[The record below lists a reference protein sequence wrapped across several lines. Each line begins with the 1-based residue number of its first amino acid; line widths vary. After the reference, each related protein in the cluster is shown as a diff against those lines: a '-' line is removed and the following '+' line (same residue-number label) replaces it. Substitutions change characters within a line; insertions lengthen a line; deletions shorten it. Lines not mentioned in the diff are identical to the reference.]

1 MPTKGHFN
9 MNLGGSGSGRL
20 RSVIT
25 SHFARYWAFFASFPH
40 FKRVLVCTTRQLC
53 GFIRIIGGCAELH
66 MLTTKLLS
74 KYLAKQRAA
83 QAKTFNPHAFDDVDH
98 AQVEALP
105 ERLTADQAQELRVK
119 FGKAGSLISP
129 WQIIVGQLLAG
140 AVFAVLAWL
149 VTGKSSVAVSV
160 AYGALAVVIPAAVF
174 ARGLMSQFS
183 SLNALTAGFG
193 FFVWEMIKIVAT
205 VVLIAIAPKLVADLD
220 WLAMLIGL
228 IVTMKV
234 VFVLLWIL
242 PKLTCKLAK
251 KAAVL

>member
-1 MPTKGHFN
+1 
-9 MNLGGSGSGRL
+9 
-20 RSVIT
+20 
-25 SHFARYWAFFASFPH
+25 
-40 FKRVLVCTTRQLC
+40 
-53 GFIRIIGGCAELH
+53 
-66 MLTTKLLS
+66 MLTTTLLS
-74 KYLAKQRAA
+74 KYLAKQ
-83 QAKTFNPHAFDDVDH
+83 KTAREAERQKLLGSKVLNANAFDDTDD
-98 AQVEALP
+98 AQMDSLP
-105 ERLTADQAQELRVK
+105 ERLTASQAQELRVRL
-119 FGKAGSLISP
+119 GKTGSLISP

-140 AVFAVLAWL
+140 AVFAVVAWL

-193 FFVWEMIKIVAT
+193 FFVWEMIKIMAT

-234 VFVLLWIL
+234 VFVLLWLL
-242 PKLTCKLAK
+242 PKLAK
-251 KAAVL
+251 NTAAL

>member
-1 MPTKGHFN
+1 
-9 MNLGGSGSGRL
+9 
-20 RSVIT
+20 
-25 SHFARYWAFFASFPH
+25 
-40 FKRVLVCTTRQLC
+40 
-53 GFIRIIGGCAELH
+53 
-66 MLTTKLLS
+66 MLTTRLLS

-83 QAKTFNPHAFDDVDH
+83 QAKTFNAHAFDDIDH
-98 AQVEALP
+98 AQAEPLP
-105 ERLTADQAQELRVK
+105 ERLTASQVQALRVK

-140 AVFAVLAWL
+140 VVFAVIAWL
-149 VTGKSSVAVSV
+149 ITGKSNVAVSV
-160 AYGALAVVIPAAVF
+160 VYGVVAVVIPAAVF

-234 VFVLLWIL
+234 VFVLLWLL
-242 PKLTCKLAK
+242 PKIQSKSAK
-251 KAAVL
+251 NTASL

>member
-1 MPTKGHFN
+1 
-9 MNLGGSGSGRL
+9 
-20 RSVIT
+20 
-25 SHFARYWAFFASFPH
+25 
-40 FKRVLVCTTRQLC
+40 
-53 GFIRIIGGCAELH
+53 
-66 MLTTKLLS
+66 MLTTTLLS
-74 KYLAKQRAA
+74 KYLAKQKTAREAERAKLLNVSVKTN
-83 QAKTFNPHAFDDVDH
+83 AKAETFKDDD
-98 AQVEALP
+98 AQVESLP
-105 ERLTADQAQELRVK
+105 ERLTAQQAQELRVRLSK
-119 FGKAGSLISP
+119 SGSVLSP

-140 AVFAVLAWL
+140 VVFAGLAWL
-149 VTGKSSVAVSV
+149 VTGKSSVAVSI

-234 VFVLLWIL
+234 VFVLLWLL
-242 PKLTCKLAK
+242 PKWVKNT
-251 KAAVL
+251 AAL

>member
-1 MPTKGHFN
+1 M
-9 MNLGGSGSGRL
+9 S
-20 RSVIT
+20 
-25 SHFARYWAFFASFPH
+25 
-40 FKRVLVCTTRQLC
+40 
-53 GFIRIIGGCAELH
+53 GCAELH
-66 MLTTKLLS
+66 MLTTTLLS
-74 KYLAKQRAA
+74 KYLAKQKTAQEAERAKLLNA
-83 QAKTFNPHAFDDVDH
+83 SVKTNAFDDVD
-98 AQVEALP
+98 ARSEIEP
-105 ERLTADQAQELRVK
+105 ERLTASQAQELRVRLSK
-119 FGKAGSLISP
+119 SGSVLSP

-140 AVFAVLAWL
+140 AVFAVIGWL
-149 VTGKSSVAVSV
+149 ITGKSSVAVSI

-234 VFVLLWIL
+234 VFVLLWLL
-242 PKLTCKLAK
+242 PKING
-251 KAAVL
+251 KAAAAK

>member
-1 MPTKGHFN
+1 M
-9 MNLGGSGSGRL
+9 S
-20 RSVIT
+20 
-25 SHFARYWAFFASFPH
+25 
-40 FKRVLVCTTRQLC
+40 
-53 GFIRIIGGCAELH
+53 GCAELH
-66 MLTTKLLS
+66 MLTTRLLS

-83 QAKTFNPHAFDDVDH
+83 QAKTFNAHAFDDLDL
-98 AQVEALP
+98 AQAKFLP
-105 ERLTADQAQELRVK
+105 ERLTASQAQQLRVK

-140 AVFAVLAWL
+140 AVFTVLVWL
-149 VTGKSSVAVSV
+149 FTGKASVAVSV

-234 VFVLLWIL
+234 VFVLLWLL
-242 PKLTCKLAK
+242 PKLMSKFD
-251 KAAVL
+251 V

>member
-1 MPTKGHFN
+1 
-9 MNLGGSGSGRL
+9 
-20 RSVIT
+20 
-25 SHFARYWAFFASFPH
+25 
-40 FKRVLVCTTRQLC
+40 
-53 GFIRIIGGCAELH
+53 
-66 MLTTKLLS
+66 MLTTRLLS

-83 QAKTFNPHAFDDVDH
+83 QAKTFNVHAFDDVDH
-98 AQVEALP
+98 ALTEALP
-105 ERLTADQAQELRVK
+105 ERLTASQAQALRVK

-140 AVFAVLAWL
+140 AVFAVLAWF
-149 VTGKSSVAVSV
+149 VTGKASVAVSV

-234 VFVLLWIL
+234 VFVLLWLL
-242 PKLTCKLAK
+242 PKLTRRLA
-251 KAAVL
+251 ANTSAL

>member
-1 MPTKGHFN
+1 MIDEDKWRPTLRRILHTF
-9 MNLGGSGSGRL
+9 GGL
-20 RSVIT
+20 
-25 SHFARYWAFFASFPH
+25 ASFLQ
-40 FKRVLVCTTRQLC
+40 FSLVLVRSTRQVC
-53 GFIRIIGGCAELH
+53 GFIRIISGCAELH
-66 MLTTKLLS
+66 MLTTRLLS

-83 QAKTFNPHAFDDVDH
+83 QAKTFNAHAFDDIDH
-98 AQVEALP
+98 AQAEPLP
-105 ERLTADQAQELRVK
+105 ERLTASQVQALRVK

-129 WQIIVGQLLAG
+129 WQIIVGQLLVG
-140 AVFAVLAWL
+140 MLLAVVALL
-149 VTGKSSVAVSV
+149 VSGKSSVAVSV

-183 SLNALTAGFG
+183 NLNALTAGFG

-234 VFVLLWIL
+234 VFVLLWLL
-242 PKLTCKLAK
+242 PKLAK
-251 KAAVL
+251 SAAAT

>member
-1 MPTKGHFN
+1 MALGIFTSFFQFN
-9 MNLGGSGSGRL
+9 
-20 RSVIT
+20 
-25 SHFARYWAFFASFPH
+25 
-40 FKRVLVCTTRQLC
+40 RVLVCATRQLC
-53 GFIRIIGGCAELH
+53 GFIRIISGCAELH

-83 QAKTFNPHAFDDVDH
+83 QAKTFNAHAFDDVDL
-98 AQVEALP
+98 AQVELLP
-105 ERLTADQAQELRVK
+105 DRLTANQARDLRVK

-140 AVFAVLAWL
+140 AALAALAWL
-149 VTGKSSVAVSV
+149 FTGKASVAVSV
-160 AYGALAVVIPAAVF
+160 AYGALAVVVPAAVF

-242 PKLTCKLAK
+242 PKLTRKLAK
-251 KAAVL
+251 NASVL